1 MFKKNKNPNNEPAKA
16 LSRKELDKEAKA
28 YMQSAK
34 QFEQSEIERTRKFA
48 KFAWIS
54 AGLCLFVAGAA
65 VFAVAGLTPLKTAV
79 PFVIRVDNSTGATD
93 IVSIMKTK
101 EENYGEVVDKYWLAK
116 YVRDREGYDWY
127 TLQASYNATMLLSDV
142 QEQEKISKIFNHPT
156 AAPHKVLKDKFRVE
170 IEITSI
176 SFIAKETAQV
186 RFTKQVVPLY
196 EGDSKPAPEKYIATI
211 GYEYRSAP
219 QDESDRLIN
228 PLGFQVMSYRA
239 DPEKAE

>member
-1 MFKKNKNPNNEPAKA
+1 MFKRNKSPNNEPAKA

-79 PFVIRVDNSTGATD
+79 PFVIRVDNNTGATD

-101 EENYGEVVDKYWLAK
+101 EESYGEGVDKYWLAK

-142 QEQEKISKIFNHPT
+142 QEQEKISKMFNHPT

-196 EGDSKPAPEKYIATI
+196 EGDSKPVPEKYIATI
-211 GYEYRSAP
+211 GYEYKSAP

>member
-1 MFKKNKNPNNEPAKA
+1 MFKRNKSPNNEPAKA

-79 PFVIRVDNSTGATD
+79 PFVIRVDNNTGATD

-101 EENYGEVVDKYWLAK
+101 E
-116 YVRDREGYDWY
+116 
-127 TLQASYNATMLLSDV
+127 
-142 QEQEKISKIFNHPT
+142 
-156 AAPHKVLKDKFRVE
+156 
-170 IEITSI
+170 
-176 SFIAKETAQV
+176 
-186 RFTKQVVPLY
+186 
-196 EGDSKPAPEKYIATI
+196 
-211 GYEYRSAP
+211 
-219 QDESDRLIN
+219 
-228 PLGFQVMSYRA
+228 
-239 DPEKAE
+239 